1 VSGVERRLAQIEA
14 DVRRLE
20 DVEEIRSLR
29 MAYHQ
34 MINEGRSDEIPSLFA
49 SGGQID
55 FGYMCRSLDSLAG
68 TSKRNELM
76 KQMIH
81 NHSVSVA
88 GDRAT
93 GFAYQEGRGVIHG
106 VAYVYGGRYDDVY
119 VRTPE
124 GWRFEFMEFTPTMF
138 VPFDQGWA
146 DPDKRLVDP
155 HAGYLARDARGDV
168 VDTPDPARAA
178 EGGD

>member
-1 VSGVERRLAQIEA
+1 MHKLSVVSDLERRLAQLEA
-14 DVRRLE
+14 DVRTLK

-34 MINEGRSDEIPSLFA
+34 MINEGRSAGIPSLFVP
-49 SGGQID
+49 GGQVD
-55 FGYMCRSLDSLAG
+55 FGYLCRSLDTLAG

-81 NHSVSVA
+81 NHSVSVD
-88 GDRAT
+88 GDRGT

-124 GWRFEFMEFTPTMF
+124 GWRFESMKFTPTMF

-146 DPDKRLVDP
+146 DPDRRLVDP
-155 HAGYLARDARGDV
+155 HAGHLARDASGNLSGL
-168 VDTPDPARAA
+168 PAQ
-178 EGGD
+178 